1 MRYLILTSV
10 IWITA
15 CGGSS
20 EKEKQ
25 LLSEASA
32 VHNQAVALARDLK
45 THLEQLEMDSTVS
58 VDSVR
63 LWKQLLAQWNE
74 ELVEVPGNEHEHDHE
89 HDHDHSH
96 DHHHHGSSDQVT
108 ASEMLDIQRDMKE
121 RIEQLNKRVKK

>member
-32 VHNQAVALARDLK
+32 VHNQAVALARMTMITATTIIITDLP
-45 THLEQLEMDSTVS
+45 T
-58 VDSVR
+58 R
-63 LWKQLLAQWNE
+63 
-74 ELVEVPGNEHEHDHE
+74 
-89 HDHDHSH
+89 
-96 DHHHHGSSDQVT
+96 
-108 ASEMLDIQRDMKE
+108 
-121 RIEQLNKRVKK
+121 